1 MSEHQT
7 LEITLTSFANKTT
20 FLSGIASAIGSLAS
34 FNWLS
39 YTGAIVAV
47 AGLFISFVF
56 QWRRDRRERKESAL
70 RENVSK
76 LREQESELRIKAL
89 LNEQMNQQERNDE

>member
-1 MSEHQT
+1 MSDHQT
-7 LEITLTSFANKTT
+7 VEITLTSVANKTT

-70 RENVSK
+70 REKESK
-76 LREQESELRIKAL
+76 LREKESELRIKVL
-89 LNEQMNQQERNDE
+89 EQDSLRKRKDE